1 VNGLGI
7 DIIVP
12 CHNYGRYL
20 RQCVHSV
27 LRETRLDL
35 RILIIDDA
43 SSDGSAEEAC
53 RLAAEDDRIEVRVHP
68 TNHGHIAT
76 FNEGLKWV
84 RQDYMLLLSADD
96 MVAPHALIRA
106 VQLMEEQPDIALVF
120 GRAIRFRAE
129 SELPDAPPRV
139 LGTQRYGRHR
149 AGLGLHRPA
158 LPQRDEPGGDG
169 DSRGAQRGPE
179 TCRGLCAALHHS
191 ADFEMWLRC
200 ARHGRVGEIA
210 AVQAY
215 VRLHGAN
222 MRDGYCAE
230 DALGDYRQRRDAFL
244 SFFDRTDEG
253 PGRGVLRG
261 VALRNLAQNLLWDAS
276 RAVEQRRD
284 CSQIVALAIEI
295 HPDIRRTSQYRRLVI
310 KRGLH
315 QVLGFRKEGS
325 CPLLNVSIDCASRL
339 PRKACDTPPLAR
351 GLQEFRGALDGAA

>member
-129 SELPDAPPRV
+129 SELPDAPPESSELNATADIALGWDFIGRLCHSATNPVETATAVVRSAVQKRV
-139 LGTQRYGRHR
+139 
-149 AGLGLHRPA
+149 
-158 LPQRDEPGGDG
+158 GGY
-169 DSRGAQRGPE
+169 AP
-179 TCRGLCAALHHS
+179 ALHHS

-210 AVQAY
+210 AVPGLCPTARCEY
-215 VRLHGAN
+215 ARRLLRRG
-222 MRDGYCAE
+222 R
-230 DALGDYRQRRDAFL
+230 LGDYRQRRDAFL

-253 PGRGVLRG
+253 RGRGVLRG

-315 QVLGFRKEGS
+315 QVLGFRK
-325 CPLLNVSIDCASRL
+325 
-339 PRKACDTPPLAR
+339 
-351 GLQEFRGALDGAA
+351 AAHVPC